1 MCILQTDSFTS
12 WAPVSICYTILSQ
25 DGLSVFGSE
34 LDLFGNTGPEVA
46 IQKFVYEGDADS
58 LGSKTMGKCR
68 RKQKLPVSNG
78 IMCQKMGYFYSKLK
92 LPPAS
97 GVFTPWPPQ
106 GGSCSW
112 TIFLAL
118 CVHLTSTYRLFC
130 FLPLPSLGCSE
141 FVFISKLVKRN
152 KICLPIWFCSFPS
165 FIVLVLHAICCHC
178 TIMCSVCSLQGLK
191 VLSQDLFLLNFL
203 WSV

>member
-106 GGSCSW
+106 GGGLLLDH
-112 TIFLAL
+112 IFGLVRPPNLHLQAVLFLAIAI
-118 CVHLTSTYRLFC
+118 SGLFRIC
-130 FLPLPSLGCSE
+130 FHIKTC
-141 FVFISKLVKRN
+141 
-152 KICLPIWFCSFPS
+152 
-165 FIVLVLHAICCHC
+165 
-178 TIMCSVCSLQGLK
+178 
-191 VLSQDLFLLNFL
+191 
-203 WSV
+203 